1 MKPRNLFSIQVLL
14 IFVILLT
21 SCGTSAMQTTSSVTT
36 YTTGVNSA
44 SSQSAKGLSLSLTL
58 DSTVYRAGQEI
69 RIAIDEKNMLSITNN
84 VPTAD
89 KWPLEALSVNPCG
102 TSVFPFG
109 IAIFLGK
116 YSSAEVSKAM
126 PLLIFDPAEPWPCPF
141 QAFKIMSYNF
151 KPSSNIAT
159 LFNVSDPNPQTI
171 EMSTTIKATY
181 YWTGHSANSV
191 QHTFDPGVYTVVAGD
206 EWGTLV
212 ILHFTVTQ

>member
-1 MKPRNLFSIQVLL
+1 MKNKICIAIATSLL
-14 IFVILLT
+14 AVTLG
-21 SCGTSAMQTTSSVTT
+21 CGNPTTYPTTT
-36 YTTGVNSA
+36 YTTGINSA
-44 SSQSAKGLSLSLTL
+44 SSQSTNGLSLSITL
-58 DSTVYRAGQEI
+58 DSAVYRAGQEI
-69 RIAIDEKNMLSITNN
+69 RITVDEKNTLSIANN
-84 VPTAD
+84 IPTVD

-102 TSVFPFG
+102 TSGFPFG